1 MAVSKNVVL
10 YEVQV
15 NTKTGQVN
23 INNLTK
29 GFVDSRK
36 ALASLNKEVNDM
48 NVKLGSTSSAAGI
61 AGAATAEL
69 GRTIS
74 DMPYGI
80 TAVTNNVSQLGSMFS
95 LLVADT
101 GSVKGAFNEI
111 IKTISGPAGF
121 LIAFQVAV
129 ALVEVF
135 AQKSREAKDAVNEFN
150 IALESQILNVRRV
163 IRAYEDE
170 NVTAERRLELL
181 ASFSGLDKKIVEA
194 AKQKVITEKEVLQ
207 ALEAQQIIT
216 QNKKSLSEEDKRI
229 MEEISPLLEKRVK
242 LEEEI
247 EIAKGNVANTQ
258 ALIKDEEVLSEI
270 QLASYKAE
278 QIKVKKGTFELAF
291 LQFEINEK
299 IKERN
304 PLLEKTIKAQA
315 EIERIVSK
323 INDLQKGGNDEEA
336 KRLQKLLEMIQS
348 YGDALAEAQAKSD
361 LQRLELQRKV
371 ALREAEQFENNQ
383 ELIFSI
389 NEYYEQL
396 KTNLIEKETEKRERI
411 RLKAEQKERDDNRRA
426 AETSVNA
433 LIESYAIERETQLII
448 DEDKLAYL
456 REKEAS
462 ITEALNNEILFRN
475 LTFGEAQL
483 KRAEMERDLAEVQK
497 GISVEQIRND
507 KVVANSKAA
516 MVSAIGGSLGALS
529 QMFGKTTAAGKA
541 TAIAQIALD
550 TAAGYTRG
558 LAIAQEA
565 SKGTGPGAALA
576 FPVFYAQQVAA
587 ILGAVASAKKV
598 LSTSPELSAAGGRS
612 SVSASTSSPP
622 PPPDFN
628 VVGASQLNQLAETIS
643 GQEQQPIRT
652 YVVASDVSTAQELDR
667 NILSEAS
674 IG

>member
-74 DMPYGI
+74 DLPYGI

-101 GSVKGAFNEI
+101 GSVRGAFDEI

-121 LIAFQVAV
+121 LIAFQIAV

-135 AQKSREAKDAVNEFN
+135 AQKSREAKDAVNDFN

-194 AKQKVITEKEVLQ
+194 AKEKVITEKEVLE
-207 ALEAQQIIT
+207 ALKAQQIIT
-216 QNKKSLSEEDKRI
+216 QNKKILSEEDKRI
-229 MEEISPLLEKRVK
+229 MDEISPLLEKRVK
-242 LEEEI
+242 LEQEI
-247 EIAKGNVANTQ
+247 ETAKGNIAERQNVINSGQ
-258 ALIKDEEVLSEI
+258 QLSALQIATEG
-270 QLASYKAE
+270 AE
-278 QIKVKKGTFELAF
+278 QLKLNRKTAELGF

-304 PLLEKTIKAQA
+304 PLLEETIKAQA

-323 INDLQKGGNDEEA
+323 ITDLQKGGNDEEA

-361 LQRLELQRKV
+361 LQRLEIQRKI
-371 ALREAEQFENNQ
+371 ALREAEQFKDNQ
-383 ELIFSI
+383 ELILSI

-456 REKEAS
+456 KEKEAS

-475 LTFGEAQL
+475 LTFGEAAL
-483 KRAEMERDLAEVQK
+483 LRAKMERELAEVQK

-565 SKGTGPGAALA
+565 AKATGPGAALA
-576 FPVFYAQQVAA
+576 FPVFYAQQIAA

-598 LSTSPELSAAGGRS
+598 LSTSPELSGVGGRG
-612 SVSASTSSPP
+612 SVSAASSSPP

-628 VVGASQLNQLAETIS
+628 IVGTSQLNQLATTIS
-643 GQEQQPIRT
+643 EQEERPIRT

>member
-1 MAVSKNVVL
+1 M
-10 YEVQV
+10 
-15 NTKTGQVN
+15 
-23 INNLTK
+23 
-29 GFVDSRK
+29 
-36 ALASLNKEVNDM
+36 
-48 NVKLGSTSSAAGI
+48 
-61 AGAATAEL
+61 
-69 GRTIS
+69 
-74 DMPYGI
+74 
-80 TAVTNNVSQLGSMFS
+80 
-95 LLVADT
+95 
-101 GSVKGAFNEI
+101 
-111 IKTISGPAGF
+111 
-121 LIAFQVAV
+121 
-129 ALVEVF
+129 
-135 AQKSREAKDAVNEFN
+135 
-150 IALESQILNVRRV
+150 
-163 IRAYEDE
+163 
-170 NVTAERRLELL
+170 
-181 ASFSGLDKKIVEA
+181 
-194 AKQKVITEKEVLQ
+194 
-207 ALEAQQIIT
+207 
-216 QNKKSLSEEDKRI
+216 
-229 MEEISPLLEKRVK
+229 
-242 LEEEI
+242 LEET
-247 EIAKGNVANTQ
+247 V
-258 ALIKDEEVLSEI
+258 
-270 QLASYKAE
+270 
-278 QIKVKKGTFELAF
+278 
-291 LQFEINEK
+291 
-299 IKERN
+299 
-304 PLLEKTIKAQA
+304 KAQA

-336 KRLQKLLEMIQS
+336 KRLKKLLEMIQS

-361 LQRLELQRKV
+361 LQRLEIQRKI
-371 ALREAEQFENNQ
+371 ALREAEQFKDNQ
-383 ELIFSI
+383 ELILSI

-456 REKEAS
+456 KEKEAS

-475 LTFGEAQL
+475 LTFGEAAL
-483 KRAEMERDLAEVQK
+483 LRAKMERELAEVQK

-565 SKGTGPGAALA
+565 AKATGPGAALA
-576 FPVFYAQQVAA
+576 FPVFYAQQIAA

-598 LSTSPELSAAGGRS
+598 LSTSPELSGVGGRG
-612 SVSASTSSPP
+612 SVSAASSSPP

-628 VVGASQLNQLAETIS
+628 IVGTSQLNQLATTIS
-643 GQEQQPIRT
+643 EQEQQPIRT

>member
-1 MAVSKNVVL
+1 MAVSKNVVM

-80 TAVTNNVSQLGSMFS
+80 TAVTNNISQLGSMFS

-101 GSVKGAFNEI
+101 GSVKGALDEV
-111 IKTISGPAGF
+111 IKTIAGPAGF
-121 LIAFQVAV
+121 LIAFQIAI
-129 ALVEVF
+129 ALIETF
-135 AQKSREAKDAVNEFN
+135 AQKSREAEKEITDFN
-150 IALESQILNVRRV
+150 VALESQILNVRLV
-163 IRAYEDE
+163 ANAYREGFED
-170 NVTAERRLELL
+170 RLELL
-181 ASFSGLDKKIVEA
+181 EKISGVDKKIIDA
-194 AKQKVITEKEVLQ
+194 AKEGLITESEILQVLDAQ
-207 ALEAQQIIT
+207 ATINE
-216 QNKKSLSEEDKRI
+216 NKKNLSKEDKRI
-229 MEEISPLLEKRVK
+229 L
-242 LEEEI
+242 EEI
-247 EIAKGNVANTQ
+247 EPLLIKKSKEQEKINGQLTLENTIRNKISQQIPLNQGELMAQGDIQQNITKYTNAVNKIQGQINIKLADRNPILAKTIEAENEIAK
-258 ALIKDEEVLSEI
+258 I
-270 QLASYKAE
+270 
-278 QIKVKKGTFELAF
+278 
-291 LQFEINEK
+291 LQK
-299 IKERN
+299 I
-304 PLLEKTIKAQA
+304 T
-315 EIERIVSK
+315 
-323 INDLQKGGNDEEA
+323 DLQKGGNDEEA

-371 ALREAEQFENNQ
+371 ALREAEQFEDNQ
-383 ELIFSI
+383 ELILSI

-411 RLKAEQKERDDNRRA
+411 RLKAEQKERDDNRKA
-426 AETSVNA
+426 AETSVEA
-433 LIESYAIERETQLII
+433 LIESYAVERETQLII

-475 LTFGEAQL
+475 LTFGEAAL
-483 KRAEMERDLAEVQK
+483 LRAEMERELAEVQK

-612 SVSASTSSPP
+612 SLSASTSSPP

-628 VVGASQLNQLAETIS
+628 VVGSSQLNQLAETIS